1 MMIQLPDQQIKTL
14 LDNAKTIAVVGLSPK
29 QERPSNMVADYLIRS
44 GYRVVPV
51 NPGQRKILGIQC
63 YPDLASVPLKIDIV
77 DIFRKPEDV
86 PSIVQQAIDIGVKA
100 VWMQQGIVHDDAAQ
114 RARDAGLIA
123 IMDRCIK
130 VDHAFLSRH

>member
-44 GYRVVPV
+44 GYHVVPV
-51 NPGQRKILGIQC
+51 NPGQREILGIHC

-86 PSIVQQAIDIGVKA
+86 PPIVQQAIEIGVKA
-100 VWMQQGIVHDDAAQ
+100 VWIQQGIVHDDAAQ

-130 VDHAFLSRH
+130 VDHAFLSRQ